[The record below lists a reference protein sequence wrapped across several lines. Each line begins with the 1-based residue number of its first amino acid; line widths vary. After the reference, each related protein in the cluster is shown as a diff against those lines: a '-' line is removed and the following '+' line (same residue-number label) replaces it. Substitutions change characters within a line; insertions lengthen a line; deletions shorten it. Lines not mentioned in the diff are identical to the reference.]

1 MAEDRKPKI
10 DLKSRLQKMGGP
22 AAATPPPPTTGSI
35 PVPSMAPPATRSG
48 PPMAGSASVPPP
60 GMARPS
66 APVPGRPPALDPG
79 HPLAAAVAQ
88 QFGAVPAMAQAQR
101 IEMDEGVVHQARSRA
116 FKSGLAAG
124 TVFGF
129 VLLVLGYVGG
139 NAMSE
144 GNARSKSTRDAHDLG
159 TDVGKAKDSLDALK
173 AKLEAGAKSLM
184 ADRKFP
190 ADLAQALA
198 GMNVDFAGDKL
209 TGRRFSGVPADVTHD
224 LFDFITRVQTLN
236 DKKDL
241 VVGLLNKLQKPITE
255 ELSRPA
261 GQLPIQYVVVVDKD
275 TPNMG
280 AFMAPL
286 ATPIAPD
293 DKAGVPNDLTF
304 GNPRGGGNVKLPR
317 LNSDKVPKDGA
328 AITIVPAT
336 FEKVCPSKQRGQI
349 AQLVS
354 TMESLVG
361 DIQGQKAAEGEV
373 VSEPKPG
380 LAESAAKLA
389 ERLGKI

>member
-1 MAEDRKPKI
+1 M
-10 DLKSRLQKMGGP
+10 
-22 AAATPPPPTTGSI
+22 
-35 PVPSMAPPATRSG
+35 PVPSMAPPVSRSG
-48 PPMAGSASVPPP
+48 PPMAAPVSVPPPP

-66 APVPGRPPALDPG
+66 VSPRPPHLDPG
-79 HPLAAAVAQ
+79 HPLAAVAQ
-88 QFGAVPAMAQAQR
+88 PFAAAAAVPAVPQAQR
-101 IEMDEGVVHQARSRA
+101 IEMDEGVVHQARSGA
-116 FKSGLAAG
+116 FKRGLMAG
-124 TVFGF
+124 TVFGI

-144 GNARSKSTRDAHDLG
+144 GNARSKSIRDAHDLG
-159 TDVGKAKDSLDALK
+159 TDVGKAKDSLDQLK
-173 AKLEAGAKSLM
+173 TKLQDGLKSLV

-190 ADLAQALA
+190 ADLSQALA

-241 VVGLLNKLQKPITE
+241 VVALLNKLQKPISE

-261 GQLPIQYVVVVDKD
+261 GQLPISYVVVVDKD

-304 GNPRGGGNVKLPR
+304 INPRGSGNVKLPR
-317 LNSDKVPKDGA
+317 LKSDKVPGEGA
-328 AITIVPAT
+328 AITVVPAT
-336 FEKVCPSKQRGQI
+336 FEKVCPSKTRGQI
-349 AQLVS
+349 AQLGS
-354 TMESLVG
+354 TIESLIN
-361 DIQGQKAAEGEV
+361 DIEGQKTTETDIVTEA
-373 VSEPKPG
+373 KPG
-380 LAESAAKLA
+380 LAESASKLA
-389 ERLGKI
+389 ERLNKI